1 MEESIDDHACMQ
13 QIPHRTEMEVRVRWG
28 RCTLLRRIEVGPF
41 GRYEGATS
49 IGQNQQQMQFAL
61 KTPYPK
67 DRQRLALKRMMW
79 KSDGDTLWQVF
90 EVGSVSWGPSTT
102 SVMSGC

>member
-1 MEESIDDHACMQ
+1 MEESIDDRACMQ

-28 RCTLLRRIEVGPF
+28 RCTLQRRIEVGPF
-41 GRYEGATS
+41 GRYERATS

-67 DRQRLALKRMMW
+67 DRQCLALKRMMW
-79 KSDGDTLWQVF
+79 ASDGDMLGQVF

-102 SVMSGC
+102 SRKIC